1 MSPDEFRR
9 HAHVLV
15 DWMADYM
22 DGVEEYPVRAQTAPG
37 EIAEQLPTEAP
48 ESGETFEAIFGD
60 FQRIVMPGMTH
71 WQHPSFHAY
80 FPANSSPPSVLA
92 EMLTA
97 TLAAQCMLWQ
107 TSPAAT
113 ELEVVVLEWLRK
125 LLGLPEGLAGVIQD
139 SASSAT
145 LCAVLTARERATGW
159 RINAEGPDA
168 GPPVVFYASANA
180 HSSIDKAIRIAG
192 VGISHLR
199 KLPVDDNG
207 AMVSASL
214 QAAITADRAAGLL
227 PAGVI
232 ACLGA
237 TGTGAIDDLAAIGAI
252 CTAEGLY
259 LHVDAAWAGSALLLE
274 EQRWMIA
281 GIETVDSFVFN
292 PHKWLLTNFDCS
304 AHYVRD
310 PEPLIRTLSILPAY
324 LQSRET
330 GSVIDFRD
338 WGVPL
343 GRRFRALK
351 LWFVLRSYGAEALR
365 EMIRGHIALTEV
377 LADWIR
383 EASDFTLVDGPRLA
397 LLNFRYT
404 PPGVEDPAIL
414 DDLNTRLVEHIN
426 DSGKLYLTGSRI
438 GSMKTIRFSIG
449 QRTTTRRHVEAGWA
463 TVKEIAASLR

>member
-9 HAHVLV
+9 HAHMLV

-22 DGVEEYPVRAQTAPG
+22 ADVEQYPVRAQTPPG
-37 EIAEQLPTEAP
+37 AIAGQLPDAAP
-48 ESGETFEAIFGD
+48 EQGESFEAIFAD
-60 FQRIVMPGMTH
+60 FQRIVMPGVTH
-71 WQHPSFHAY
+71 WQHPAFHAY

-113 ELEVVVLEWLRK
+113 ELEVVVLDWLRA

-159 RINAEGPDA
+159 RVNAEGPAA

-180 HSSIDKAIRIAG
+180 HSSIDKAVRIAG
-192 VGISHLR
+192 VGIDNLR
-199 KLPVDDNG
+199 KLPVDDSG
-207 AMVSASL
+207 AMIPEALREAVA
-214 QAAITADRAAGLL
+214 ADRAAGRI

-237 TGTGAIDDLAAIGAI
+237 TGTGAVDDLAAVGAI
-252 CTAEGLY
+252 CQAEGLY

-281 GIETVDSFVFN
+281 GIEAVDSFVVN

-310 PEPLIRTLSILPAY
+310 PEPLVRTLSILPAY
-324 LQSRET
+324 LHSSET

-351 LWFVLRSYGAEALR
+351 LWFVLRSYGAAALR
-365 EMIRGHIALTEV
+365 EMIRGHIALTAE
-377 LADWIR
+377 LAEWIR
-383 EASDFTLVDGPRLA
+383 ADPDFTLVDGPRLA

-404 PPGVEDPAIL
+404 PRGADPSHL
-414 DDLNTRLVEHIN
+414 DALNTRLVERIN
-426 DSGKLYLTGSRI
+426 DSGRLYLTGSRV
-438 GSMKTIRFSIG
+438 GTLTTIRFSIG
-449 QRTTTRRHVEAGWA
+449 QRTTARRHVVSGWA
-463 TVKEIAASLR
+463 AVREIAATLDR